1 MYVTLDSKIKCLSLA
16 FLFLA
21 TLPINETGNAYTW
34 GTTNSKPRGPIIVV
48 DQSEILS
55 RSGAIYY
62 TLFGRCLTV
71 LRLLPASASCTNLV
85 RKNQFRELNWHIL
98 TFSQ

>member
-21 TLPINETGNAYTW
+21 TLPINETGTAYTW
-34 GTTNSKPRGPIIVV
+34 GTTNSKPRGPIIEI

-55 RSGAIYY
+55 RSQVQFI
-62 TLFGRCLTV
+62 TLFLGG
-71 LRLLPASASCTNLV
+71 A
-85 RKNQFRELNWHIL
+85 
-98 TFSQ
+98 